1 MSAQANYFKLGM
13 FILSGTAIL
22 ILALIALGIGSAS
35 KDKLLVETYFK
46 DSVQG
51 IDVGSPVKFLGVKVG
66 TIEQISFA
74 FDRYRDIESTPLR
87 YVMVVFAL
95 DPDMSFGDANDDSV
109 APLINAEVNR
119 GLRIKVAPQGLTGT
133 AYLEM
138 TYVDPAKNPPLPV
151 DWKPYYF
158 YIPSVPGAFTRLQEA
173 LQTFSETMEKIR
185 GAGIE
190 KTVDKLNAL
199 LDETRSAV
207 KGANV
212 AEISAKV
219 STLVSRLEETNGRID
234 EILNS
239 KEFDSTIKDLSQ
251 TMANVKTATGSLP
264 QALDDM
270 RRLLMEVADI
280 VTSQRGQISSILRNT
295 NETMENFNELSG
307 DAKKNPARLFWGAPP
322 ARKEP

>member
-13 FILSGTAIL
+13 FIISGAVIL
-22 ILALIALGIGSAS
+22 ILAVIALGIGSAT
-35 KDKLLVETYFK
+35 KNKLLIETYFK

-51 IDVGSPVKFLGVKVG
+51 IDVGSAVKFLGVKVG
-66 TIEQISFA
+66 SIEQISFA
-74 FDRYRDIESTPLR
+74 FDRYRDFESTPLR
-87 YVMVVFAL
+87 YVMVIFAI
-95 DPDMSFGDANDDSV
+95 DPGMTFADESEENLSQI
-109 APLINAEVNR
+109 LQSEVGR

-138 TYVDPAKNPPLPV
+138 TYVDPQKNLPLPI
-151 DWKPYYF
+151 DWKPYHY

-185 GAGIE
+185 NAGIDQ
-190 KTVDKLNAL
+190 TVNKLNAL
-199 LDETRSAV
+199 LDETRQAV
-207 KGANV
+207 NGANV
-212 AEISAKV
+212 AEISSKV
-219 STLVSRLEETNGRID
+219 STLVSRLDETNIRID

-239 KEFDSTIKDLSQ
+239 KEFNSTIKDLSQ
-251 TMANVKTATGSLP
+251 TMSNVKTATGTLP

-270 RRLLMEVADI
+270 RRLLMELADI
-280 VTSQRGQISSILRNT
+280 ATSQRGQISSILRNT
-295 NETMENFNELSG
+295 DETMQNLNDLSG